1 MQHKPLTNNPYRGP
15 MRRESVQACGALLS
29 LFIGRW
35 TGMSTLLEAPRLA
48 RLRRAVFLLLGL
60 GLAACSPPRPL
71 DAPATATQVN
81 LQRYTGRWFEI
92 ARLPTGFQKADE
104 AAIAEYGANA
114 DGTISVHNIA
124 VRPDG
129 TQHDIRG
136 YAKVLNPPIN
146 TKLAVRFSTWFGP
159 FIPVPKA
166 GNYWIFHVDDA
177 YQEAIVGTPDRK
189 YLWLL
194 ARSPTIPQPTYAA
207 LLAKAERLGFD
218 VSRSIQTGKA
228 GSSNH

>member
-1 MQHKPLTNNPYRGP
+1 MSPLLGASRL
-15 MRRESVQACGALLS
+15 ALL
-29 LFIGRW
+29 LF
-35 TGMSTLLEAPRLA
+35 
-48 RLRRAVFLLLGL
+48 GL
-60 GLAACSPPRPL
+60 GLAACAPTRPIN
-71 DAPATATQVN
+71 APATATRVD
-81 LQRYTGRWFEI
+81 LSRYTGRWFEI
-92 ARLPTGFQKADE
+92 ARLPTAFQKADE

-114 DGTISVHNIA
+114 DGTLSVHNIA

-136 YAKVLNPPIN
+136 YAKVLNPPAN

-159 FIPVPKA
+159 FIPVPKQ
-166 GNYWIFHVDDA
+166 GNYWVFHVDDL

-194 ARSPTIPQPTYAA
+194 ARTPALPQPKYAA

-218 VSRSIQTGKA
+218 ISRIIRDPRR
-228 GSSNH
+228 